1 MRTQFYSGLIA
12 VIAICNLNVNLASAL
27 FLDARENLTD
37 MLPEEDSFAMTDVAS
52 ATDAERKRRRHH
64 HHE

>member
-1 MRTQFYSGLIA
+1 MRTEFYSGLIA

-27 FLDARENLTD
+27 FIDARENLTD
-37 MLPEEDSFAMTDVAS
+37 MLPEVDSFAMTDVAS